1 LALAAI
7 AGQSIAKRAL
17 RPLEQMTSRAERITA
32 SNLGDRLD
40 IANERDEL
48 GNMARV
54 FNLLLERLEQAFR
67 QLQRFTADASHEL
80 RTPLAAIRTISEVAL
95 AKSTNAEVYREALSN
110 VLEESGRLNQTVD
123 SLLSLARAESTP
135 PGDAQPGFILREL
148 IGEVIALLEVLGEE
162 RSVRI
167 VEEHPELA
175 VVEVHADRSLVRV
188 ALMNVLHNALKL
200 SPTES
205 TVTIAFERSSTS
217 CLQIAIQDQGPGIAH
232 GEHSKV
238 FDRFYT
244 SCDRATAGTSGVGL
258 GLAIAKLVIE
268 RAGGRIRFDED
279 FQQGAKCLI
288 DLPVSVGFD

>member
-1 LALAAI
+1 
-7 AGQSIAKRAL
+7 
-17 RPLEQMTSRAERITA
+17 
-32 SNLGDRLD
+32 
-40 IANERDEL
+40 
-48 GNMARV
+48 
-54 FNLLLERLEQAFR
+54 
-67 QLQRFTADASHEL
+67 
-80 RTPLAAIRTISEVAL
+80 
-95 AKSTNAEVYREALSN
+95 
-110 VLEESGRLNQTVD
+110 
-123 SLLSLARAESTP
+123 
-135 PGDAQPGFILREL
+135 
-148 IGEVIALLEVLGEE
+148 
-162 RSVRI
+162 
-167 VEEHPELA
+167 
-175 VVEVHADRSLVRV
+175 
-188 ALMNVLHNALKL
+188 MNVLHNALKL